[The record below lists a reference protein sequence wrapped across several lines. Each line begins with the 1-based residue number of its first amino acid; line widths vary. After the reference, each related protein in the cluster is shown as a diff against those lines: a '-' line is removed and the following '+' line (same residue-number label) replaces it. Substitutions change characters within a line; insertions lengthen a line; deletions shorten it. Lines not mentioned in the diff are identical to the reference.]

1 MIRKRLFLA
10 GVLAVSLSATGC
22 GDDGAGGGA
31 DADGVSKVRYVY
43 CAETL
48 AASGAPFWIGE
59 KLGYFAEEKISLEM
73 LPVSGGTGACLQ
85 LLAAGQADI
94 SAPSP
99 DVLVQAAADGR
110 NLDLRYF
117 YEVAPKFLFDATVL
131 PDSPVR
137 SFADLK
143 DATIGLASLGG
154 SFELFAKAGLRA
166 AGVDPASVDFVAV
179 GTEAAAAES
188 LKKGDIDALVINDV
202 RYAALEAAGYQFR
215 YLDKPGVTAN
225 LFGAGLLARN
235 AWLTENPEAAAGYAR
250 AYTKSVLFA
259 KANPEAAIRIHW
271 EQYPQFA
278 PTGDRA
284 KAMQAALPVLKR
296 RIDVI
301 EDDGS
306 AEKPYGQFTTESW
319 QAYVQF
325 LGVQDKV
332 KDVSAFYTNDVAAK
346 IGSIDA
352 AAVRDKATSWPTS

>member
-1 MIRKRLFLA
+1 MVKKRFLWV
-10 GVLAVSLSATGC
+10 GVLATALLASTAC
-22 GDDGAGGGA
+22 GGA
-31 DADGVSKVRYVY
+31 EESGGAPGEPTKIRYVY

-59 KLGYFAEEKISLEM
+59 KLGYFAEENISLEM

-99 DVLVQAAADGR
+99 DVLVQAAADGK

-117 YEVAPKFLFDATVL
+117 YEVAPEFLFDATVL

-143 DATIGLASLGG
+143 DATVGLASLGG
-154 SFELFAKAGLRA
+154 SFELFAKAGLRS
-166 AGVDPASVDFVAV
+166 AGVDPASVTFVAV
-179 GTEAAAAES
+179 GTEAAAAEA

-215 YLDKPGVTAN
+215 YLDKPGVTGQ

-235 AWLTENPEAAAGYAR
+235 AWLEQNPEAAAGYAR

-284 KAMQAALPVLKR
+284 KAMAGALPVLKR

-301 EDDGS
+301 ENGS
-306 AEKPYGQFTTESW
+306 AAKPWGQFTAESW
-319 QAYVQF
+319 QAYVEF
-325 LGVQDKV
+325 LDVQSKV
-332 KDVSAFYTNDVAAK
+332 SDVSTFYTNDVAAK
-346 IGSIDA
+346 IGEIDV
-352 AAVRDKATSWPTS
+352 AAVEEKAKTWPTS